1 MAVGGR
7 IRDDAIRAIRERAS
21 LVEVASDVVA
31 LRRRGSSF
39 VGLCPFH
46 AEKTP
51 SFNVSEDRGFFHCF
65 GCGEHGDVFSF
76 VMKVES
82 LPFPDAVRRVA
93 ERFGLPVPEESDGAR
108 PRGEPLVA
116 ANTAAAA
123 FFQAELA
130 GSAGAR
136 ARAYLGE
143 RGVDD
148 ETARRFG
155 VGYAPGAGDA
165 LARHLRARG
174 IPVED
179 AIVAGLLLRR
189 DRPGPGSPVYDRF
202 RDRLIFPI
210 ADPSGRVVAFG
221 GRLLPGAAVN
231 PENPPPKYLNSAES
245 PVFRKGHM
253 LYGLAQARD
262 AIRKRERAI
271 VVEGYMDVVALAQAG
286 VAEAVA
292 PLGTALTV
300 DQLRVLRRFTDRVI
314 ACFDGDPAG
323 RRAAARSFPV
333 FVEAGLW
340 GQGAFLPAGD
350 DPDTYVRAHG
360 APAFDAVVAAAVPL
374 VDAYVTELAGSRADA
389 VARRADAA
397 REVARVLKKVRNPFE
412 HDVLAHLA
420 AERLGVR
427 EELLGREGR
436 PDDAPA
442 ATPESRA
449 RDGAMRTPADATEA
463 SLVALMAADPDAVAE
478 VRRAGVVAAF
488 QHPEWRRAAEA
499 LVAAGGAGDRTA
511 LVQSLPRELRDR
523 LVARLLSDD
532 GAERADRERALV
544 DCIAAIQRRPAG
556 DAKRRIRE
564 AIRAAEACGDEA
576 AATAARREWLE
587 LTEKART

>member
-1 MAVGGR
+1 
-7 IRDDAIRAIRERAS
+7 
-21 LVEVASDVVA
+21 
-31 LRRRGSSF
+31 
-39 VGLCPFH
+39 
-46 AEKTP
+46 
-51 SFNVSEDRGFFHCF
+51 
-65 GCGEHGDVFSF
+65 
-76 VMKVES
+76 
-82 LPFPDAVRRVA
+82 
-93 ERFGLPVPEESDGAR
+93 
-108 PRGEPLVA
+108 
-116 ANTAAAA
+116 
-123 FFQAELA
+123 
-130 GSAGAR
+130 
-136 ARAYLGE
+136 
-143 RGVDD
+143 
-148 ETARRFG
+148 
-155 VGYAPGAGDA
+155 
-165 LARHLRARG
+165 
-174 IPVED
+174 
-179 AIVAGLLLRR
+179 
-189 DRPGPGSPVYDRF
+189 
-202 RDRLIFPI
+202 
-210 ADPSGRVVAFG
+210 
-221 GRLLPGAAVN
+221 
-231 PENPPPKYLNSAES
+231 
-245 PVFRKGHM
+245 
-253 LYGLAQARD
+253 
-262 AIRKRERAI
+262 
-271 VVEGYMDVVALAQAG
+271 
-286 VAEAVA
+286 
-292 PLGTALTV
+292 
-300 DQLRVLRRFTDRVI
+300 I